1 MASNIEIQGGAGA
14 EVTAAIAAVVSAID
28 EQERE
33 AAATRPKPVRRSQW
47 AQAGRPL
54 ERRAPMTSLEYDRLP
69 GSSDE
74 EDELSAGM

>member
-54 ERRAPMTSLEYDRLP
+54 EHRAPMTSLEYDRLP

>member
-1 MASNIEIQGGAGA
+1 MSRGIEIQGGAGA

-33 AAATRPKPVRRSQW
+33 AAATRPRPVRRSQW
-47 AQAGRPL
+47 AQAARPL
-54 ERRAPMTSLEYDRLP
+54 ERRAPTTSLEYDRMP

-74 EDELSAGM
+74 EDEYSPGI